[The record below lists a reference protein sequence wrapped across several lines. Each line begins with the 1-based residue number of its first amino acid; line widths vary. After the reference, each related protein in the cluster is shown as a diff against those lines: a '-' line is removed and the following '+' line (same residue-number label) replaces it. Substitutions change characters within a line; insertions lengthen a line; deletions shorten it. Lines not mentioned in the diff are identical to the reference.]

1 MSAELKKLMS
11 EARSQ
16 QLRTQMLLNSIAM
29 RASPIHHHKLAE
41 RQKKGAC
48 VWERRG
54 VCPSW
59 KMNQERCLLPLHF
72 SAVEEEHQA
81 LVAMEQELEPQ

>member
-29 RASPIHHHKLAE
+29 LASPIHHHKLAE

-48 VWERRG
+48 VCERRRL
-54 VCPSW
+54 S
-59 KMNQERCLLPLHF
+59 
-72 SAVEEEHQA
+72 
-81 LVAMEQELEPQ
+81 